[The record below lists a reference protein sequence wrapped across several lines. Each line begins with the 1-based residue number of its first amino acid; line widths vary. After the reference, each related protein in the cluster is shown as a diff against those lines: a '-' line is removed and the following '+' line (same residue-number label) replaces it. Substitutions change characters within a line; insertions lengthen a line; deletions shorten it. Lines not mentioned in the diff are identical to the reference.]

1 MMQDEHAE
9 APALGS
15 YRERWSGWVRDPLIA
30 THGLT
35 FDRTPAGVIVAPAGK
50 VRVCAWHVYFDE
62 RPTCFVDVDTVAEAA
77 RVCAGLFEACGW
89 NVDFATAHDDAG
101 DVVVAAPH

>member
-1 MMQDEHAE
+1 MVLSVDLAV
-9 APALGS
+9 
-15 YRERWSGWVRDPLIA
+15 YRTRWAGWVKDPLIA

-35 FDRTPAGVIVAPAGK
+35 FDRTPAGVIIAPPGR
-50 VRVCAWHVYFDE
+50 VRVCAWHADFEE
-62 RPTCFVDVDTVAEAA
+62 RPTCFVDVETIDEAS

-101 DVVVAAPH
+101 DVVVASPY